1 MELAVIDGG
10 LQQLRAEYRRKNPA
24 MLNKRLGKDEMP
36 FGIGEFLT
44 ITYGLETVL
53 HEYFPLSAETIT
65 TYKAGLPNN
74 SERLTDDQF
83 NHSSRIE
90 HLIEEA
96 RLENDEF
103 EKTPNGTWVKTT
115 YDRRRPRIITVE
127 GDKIPKDLYQELLTT
142 LETYNPHKALGVV
155 KHQTR

>member
-1 MELAVIDGG
+1 MRTLQVIDGD
-10 LQQLRAEYRRKNPA
+10 LRELRAEYRRKNPSLLDNQPA
-24 MLNKRLGKDEMP
+24 KDAMP

-44 ITYGLETVL
+44 ITFGLETAL
-53 HEYFPLSAETIT
+53 HEYFPLSIDTIT
-65 TYKAGLPNN
+65 TYTGGLP
-74 SERLTDDQF
+74 SSLEGLTNEQF

-103 EKTPNGTWVKTT
+103 EKTPNGTWVKTA

-127 GDKIPKDLYQELLTT
+127 GDKIPQDLYQELLET
-142 LETYNPHKALGVV
+142 LESYRPHKSLRVV
-155 KHQTR
+155 K